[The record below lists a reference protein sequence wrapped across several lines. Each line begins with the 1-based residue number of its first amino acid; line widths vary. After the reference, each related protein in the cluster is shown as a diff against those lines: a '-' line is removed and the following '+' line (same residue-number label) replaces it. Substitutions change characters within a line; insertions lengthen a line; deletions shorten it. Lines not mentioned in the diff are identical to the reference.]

1 MGDWTKTSYGPSQF
15 SDDVVHRRQR
25 ATDEQRNST
34 QNWPKKRYKTLTT
47 HVKERQ
53 ENLQSKQENL
63 LSKQVRM
70 EQLTEEQQKQV
81 KKMSTARIRQRLI
94 KAGFTELGLEGLSR
108 EELINALAEHMIK
121 QELSSS
127 EEEEEGAV
135 GGAKVKKPPEQ
146 TVESDPLPTFV
157 NPSMTMEGIMQMM
170 IMMRQDEERRRR
182 DEERRRLE
190 EKKDEERRR
199 REEKREQEEKEEKR
213 RREEKREQEE
223 KEEKRRL
230 EEEKRRL
237 DEKETRE

>member
-25 ATDEQRNST
+25 ATDEQRKLT
-34 QNWPKKRYKTLTT
+34 QKWPKKRYKTLTT
-47 HVKERQ
+47 HVKEGQ

-108 EELINALAEHMIK
+108 EELMDALAEHMIK

-157 NPSMTMEGIMQMM
+157 NPSMT
-170 IMMRQDEERRRR
+170 
-182 DEERRRLE
+182 
-190 EKKDEERRR
+190 
-199 REEKREQEEKEEKR
+199 
-213 RREEKREQEE
+213 
-223 KEEKRRL
+223 
-230 EEEKRRL
+230 
-237 DEKETRE
+237 

>member
-25 ATDEQRNST
+25 ATDEQRKLT
-34 QNWPKKRYKTLTT
+34 QKWPKKRYKTLTT
-47 HVKERQ
+47 HVKEGQ

-94 KAGFTELGLEGLSR
+94 QAGFTELGLEGLSR
-108 EELINALAEHMIK
+108 EELMNTLAEHMIK
-121 QELSSS
+121 QELNSSE

-135 GGAKVKKPPEQ
+135 GGAKVKKSPRQ

-170 IMMRQDEERRRR
+170 MMMRQDEERRRQ
-182 DEERRRLE
+182 DEERRRQ
-190 EKKDEERRR
+190 DEERRR
-199 REEKREQEEKEEKR
+199 
-213 RREEKREQEE
+213 
-223 KEEKRRL
+223 
-230 EEEKRRL
+230 
-237 DEKETRE
+237 

>member
-1 MGDWTKTSYGPSQF
+1 
-15 SDDVVHRRQR
+15 
-25 ATDEQRNST
+25 
-34 QNWPKKRYKTLTT
+34 
-47 HVKERQ
+47 
-53 ENLQSKQENL
+53 
-63 LSKQVRM
+63 M

-94 KAGFTELGLEGLSR
+94 KAGFTELGLESLSR
-108 EELINALAEHMIK
+108 EELMDALAEHMIK

-127 EEEEEGAV
+127 DDEEEEGAV

-170 IMMRQDEERRRR
+170 MMMMRQ
-182 DEERRRLE
+182 
-190 EKKDEERRR
+190 DEERRR

-223 KEEKRRL
+223 KEE
-230 EEEKRRL
+230 
-237 DEKETRE
+237 

>member
-1 MGDWTKTSYGPSQF
+1 M
-15 SDDVVHRRQR
+15 
-25 ATDEQRNST
+25 
-34 QNWPKKRYKTLTT
+34 KRYKTLTT

-108 EELINALAEHMIK
+108 EELMNTLAEHMIK
-121 QELSSS
+121 QDLSSS

-135 GGAKVKKPPEQ
+135 GGAQVKKSPGQ

-157 NPSMTMEGIMQMM
+157 NPPMTMESMTQMM
-170 IMMRQDEERRRR
+170 S
-182 DEERRRLE
+182 
-190 EKKDEERRR
+190 KDEER
-199 REEKREQEEKEEKR
+199 R

-230 EEEKRRL
+230 EEEKRRREEKREQE
-237 DEKETRE
+237 EKEEKRR